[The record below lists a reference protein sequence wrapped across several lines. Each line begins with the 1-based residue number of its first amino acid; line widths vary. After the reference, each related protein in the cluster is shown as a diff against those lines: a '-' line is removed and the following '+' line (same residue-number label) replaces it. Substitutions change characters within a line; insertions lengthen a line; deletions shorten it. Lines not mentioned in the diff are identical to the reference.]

1 MRLLLIRHAQTPS
14 NVRGLLDTGAPGPG
28 LTELGYRQ
36 AGAIPGALQD
46 REISS
51 ITVSNLVRTSLTAA
65 PLAEERGLTPVID
78 PGVREIDAGD
88 DEMASGFASFTRYI
102 EVAWAWASGDLDV
115 RMPGAENGHEF
126 FDRFDGA
133 VERALASGGP
143 HPVIVSHGAAIRVWV
158 GGRCHNMGDLFSSD
172 IELHNTGSALVE
184 RDEDGGWTLLEWTS
198 NPIGGPQLDSLSDPA
213 TQDPTGSL
221 TAEDLD

>member
-14 NVRGLLDTGAPGPG
+14 NVQGLLDTAAPGPG
-28 LTELGYRQ
+28 LTELGHRQ
-36 AGAIPGALQD
+36 AAAIPGALKD

-88 DEMASGFASFTRYI
+88 DEMAAGFAAIRRYI
-102 EVAWAWASGDLDV
+102 AVAWAWARGDLDV
-115 RMPGAENGHEF
+115 RMPGTENGVEF
-126 FDRFDGA
+126 FERFDGA
-133 VERALASGGP
+133 VDRALSSGGP

-158 GGRCHNMGDLFSSD
+158 GGRCRNMGDLFSSD
-172 IELHNTGSALVE
+172 VELHNTGSALVE
-184 RDEDGGWTLLEWTS
+184 RDDDGSWTLLEWTS
-198 NPIGGPQLDSLSDPA
+198 NPIGGEQLDPQSDPA

>member
-28 LTELGYRQ
+28 LTELGHRQ
-36 AGAIPGALQD
+36 ARAIPGALKD

-88 DEMASGFASFTRYI
+88 DEMAAGFASFARYI
-102 EVAWAWASGDLDV
+102 EVAWSWATGDLDV

-133 VERALASGGP
+133 VERALATGGSD
-143 HPVIVSHGAAIRVWV
+143 PVIVSHGAAIRVWV
-158 GGRCHNMGDLFSSD
+158 GGRCNDMGELFSSD

-184 RDEDGGWTLLEWTS
+184 RDDRGSWNLLKWTS
-198 NPIGGPQLDSLSDPA
+198 NPIGGPQLEPLSEAESDDPM
-213 TQDPTGSL
+213 GSL
-221 TAEDLD
+221 TPDDLD

>member
-28 LTELGYRQ
+28 LTELGHRQ
-36 AGAIPGALQD
+36 AAAIPGALKDQ
-46 REISS
+46 EISS

-65 PLAEERGLTPVID
+65 PLAEERGLTPVVD
-78 PGVREIDAGD
+78 PGVREIEAGD
-88 DEMASGFASFTRYI
+88 DEMAAGFASFVRYI
-102 EVAWAWASGDLDV
+102 EVAWAWATGDLDV

-126 FDRFDGA
+126 FERFDGS
-133 VERALASGGP
+133 VERAMTAGGP

-158 GGRCHNMGDLFSSD
+158 GGRCRNMGDLFSSD
-172 IELHNTGSALVE
+172 VELHNTGSALVE
-184 RDEDGGWTLLEWTS
+184 RGDDGSWTLLEWTS
-198 NPIGGPQLDSLSDPA
+198 DPIGGPQLDPASDPA
-213 TQDPTGSL
+213 TEDPMGSL